1 MAIASPPPQALV
13 VFGGSGD
20 LARRKLLP
28 ALYDLAYEGLLPE
41 RYAIIGSGGSEL
53 NDDAFRERARTGIDE
68 FSRHRLDT
76 GRWDSFARALFYTRA
91 PLDDGDAFR
100 GLGDRLSDLDAD
112 LGAERRRLFYCATPP
127 SAFPTIVERLG
138 GAGLDGGARIV
149 LEKPIGRDLSSAR
162 DLGRVVHEVFDEPQV
177 FRIDHYVGKEA
188 VQNILVFRFANS
200 MVERSWSGESVDHVQ
215 ITVAESAGIEQRGRY
230 YEEAGALRD
239 MVQNH
244 LLQVLAF
251 VAMERPD
258 SLAPEDVRDRKAE
271 VLRAVRPF
279 SPEELVRGQYGAG
292 VVDGHETVGYRDEDR
307 FEARLRGPREFERP
321 APRFSALRGSTRG
334 ALAMDPRRMAELF
347 EAGSPLSKI
356 TTLRPKDYSEA
367 RTIGEKFRDGT
378 PVIMDLVSMDNADA
392 KRLVDFAAG
401 LAFALRGSF
410 DKVAT
415 KVFLLSPA
423 DVDVSA
429 DERRRIAEAGFYA
442 YQ

>member
-1 MAIASPPPQALV
+1 MSTLHKVKAYFGMAPMDDYDDEYYEDDDRGASR
-13 VFGGSGD
+13 GYS
-20 LARRKLLP
+20 RRP
-28 ALYDLAYEGLLPE
+28 
-41 RYAIIGSGGSEL
+41 
-53 NDDAFRERARTGIDE
+53 REFD
-68 FSRHRLDT
+68 
-76 GRWDSFARALFYTRA
+76 
-91 PLDDGDAFR
+91 DDGYSR
-100 GLGDRLSDLDAD
+100 GYDDRL
-112 LGAERRRLFYCATPP
+112 
-127 SAFPTIVERLG
+127 
-138 GAGLDGGARIV
+138 AGR
-149 LEKPIGRDLSSAR
+149 EY
-162 DLGRVVHEVFDEPQV
+162 DEP
-177 FRIDHYVGKEA
+177 A
-188 VQNILVFRFANS
+188 
-200 MVERSWSGESVDHVQ
+200 
-215 ITVAESAGIEQRGRY
+215 AGY
-230 YEEAGALRD
+230 
-239 MVQNH
+239 
-244 LLQVLAF
+244 
-251 VAMERPD
+251 
-258 SLAPEDVRDRKAE
+258 
-271 VLRAVRPF
+271 RA
-279 SPEELVRGQYGAG
+279 S
-292 VVDGHETVGYRDEDR
+292 YRDE
-307 FEARLRGPREFERP
+307 FEPRLRGPRDFERP